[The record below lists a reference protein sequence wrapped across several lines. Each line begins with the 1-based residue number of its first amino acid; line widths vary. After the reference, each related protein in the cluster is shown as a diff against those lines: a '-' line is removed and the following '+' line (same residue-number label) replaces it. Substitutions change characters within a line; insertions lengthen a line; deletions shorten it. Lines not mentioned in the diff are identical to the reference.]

1 MQLLVDAASA
11 QNARHRPLDHAVRRV
26 RVEGADHRPAGV
38 LGGDPAH
45 HGSVRLVDVDD
56 VEAAVPKRVAEHGHP
71 VRGEREVRDRA
82 VRGDADRPAQRD
94 EPRRHGTGLR
104 PGAIIRVVG
113 GEQSNVVPAAEQFSP
128 QRLDVPAYPARI
140 RKRIR
145 GDQRYAHRSNPSP
158 QVAL

>member
-1 MQLLVDAASA
+1 M
-11 QNARHRPLDHAVRRV
+11 
-26 RVEGADHRPAGV
+26 
-38 LGGDPAH
+38 
-45 HGSVRLVDVDD
+45 DVDD

-71 VRGEREVRDRA
+71 VRGEREVRYRA
-82 VRGDADRPAQRD
+82 VRGDADRPTQRD

-104 PGAIIRVVG
+104 PGAAMGDPGKAIVRVVG